1 MKERYLSKN
10 DFKSEFCVIE
20 TKLSESSIEQ
30 AKIVKQAKENVELV
44 KSVKQQ
50 MKEKADVKSVVQVV
64 DKLKNYS
71 TFKDLKELY
80 GKVVP
85 PLSEF
90 EKSMQEFETGH
101 Q

>member
-1 MKERYLSKN
+1 
-10 DFKSEFCVIE
+10 
-20 TKLSESSIEQ
+20 
-30 AKIVKQAKENVELV
+30 
-44 KSVKQQ
+44 